1 MKINEN
7 LRKATLGD
15 VVTANGVLCIM
26 LMIAA
31 GKNMIVF

>member
-15 VVTANGVLCIM
+15 VVTANVVPCIM